1 MARTRPSIGRARFDV
16 VVLDHPVSDSLVAR
30 LEPRVYREIA
40 RHLVDTPTWEWIQS
54 GSGEAFDSDNE
65 AAFRRRRLRPSVLVD
80 VSEVR
85 TETTALDAS
94 ISAPVIVAPM
104 GLQRAV
110 HPDGEL
116 AMAAGAERAG
126 SLLVVAVN
134 ATASIEEIAA
144 AAPGL
149 PLWFQ
154 LYNWDDRDALA
165 GVIARAEA
173 AGCRAIV
180 PLVNTPIGVNH
191 VSPRIGFRLPAG
203 ARFAHF
209 DTSPGLVGSNTWE
222 YLGWLRSVTSLPI
235 VPKGIMTGADA
246 ARAVDAG
253 AAGII
258 VSNHGGRQLERS
270 IATLDALA
278 DVVEGAGAAEVYL
291 DGGVRSGGDI
301 LVALAL
307 GARAVLVGRP
317 AMWGLA
323 VGGADGVERVLDT
336 FRQELA
342 DDAGLCGLAD
352 VTAVPRDLVADT
364 AG

>member
-1 MARTRPSIGRARFDV
+1 MT
-16 VVLDHPVSDSLVAR
+16 DSLVAR
-30 LEPRVYREIA
+30 LAPSAFREVA
-40 RHLVDTPTWEWIQS
+40 RHLIDTPTYEWIRS
-54 GSGEAFDSDNE
+54 GSGEGFDGDNE
-65 AAFRRRRLRPSVLVD
+65 AAFGRRRLRPSVLVD
-80 VSEVR
+80 VSSVQ
-85 TETTALDAS
+85 TATTVLGAS
-94 ISAPVIVAPM
+94 IAAPVMVGPM

-116 AMAAGAERAG
+116 AMAGGAAKAG
-126 SLLVVAVN
+126 SLLIVAVN
-134 ATASIEEIAA
+134 ATTSIEDIAA
-144 AAPGL
+144 SAPGL

-154 LYNWDDRDALA
+154 LYNWDDRAALA
-165 GVIARAEA
+165 AVIARVEA

-191 VSPRIGFRLPAG
+191 TSARLGFRLPAG

-209 DTSPGLVGSNTWE
+209 ETSPGLIASNTWE
-222 YLGWLRSVTSLPI
+222 YLEWLRSVTSLPI
-235 VPKGIMTGADA
+235 VPKGIMTRADA

-270 IATLDALA
+270 ISTLDALA
-278 DVVEGAGAAEVYL
+278 DVLDGAGSAEVYL
-291 DGGVRSGGDI
+291 DGGVRTGGDI

-323 VGGADGVERVLDT
+323 VGGADGVARVLDT
-336 FRQELA
+336 MREELA

-352 VTAVPRDLVADT
+352 VTAVPRDLVLDA